1 MQNRQ
6 SDLDKLVVIR
16 AGLDGHQANL
26 LKLNLEGQ
34 GVPAFLAN
42 EHVGSMNFVSNT
54 DLFVRAKDWRAAEQA
69 LSKIELMPL
78 RSQTLDADGEER
90 ACPHCGSH
98 RVHTFVGEVPSAI
111 PFLRYKADPGDQ
123 WFHCLE
129 CGSYH
134 RAVRQRFAGLPIA
147 LAWSAFMGAVVLAII
162 FLINWLKYL

>member
-1 MQNRQ
+1 MQNQQ
-6 SDLDKLVVIR
+6 SDLDKLVAIR
-16 AGLDGHQANL
+16 SGLEGHQAQM

-54 DLFVRAKDWRAAEQA
+54 DLFVKAKDWRAAEQA
-69 LSKIELMPL
+69 LSKIELMPS
-78 RSQTLDADGEER
+78 RGPNLDADGDEHS
-90 ACPHCGSH
+90 CPHCGSH
-98 RVHTFVGEVPSAI
+98 RVHAFFGEVPSAI
-111 PFLRYKADPGDQ
+111 PLIRYKADPEDK

-134 RAVRQRFAGLPIA
+134 QAIRKRFAGLPIA
-147 LAWSAFMGAVVLAII
+147 LAWSAFMGTLVLAVI

>member
-1 MQNRQ
+1 MA
-6 SDLDKLVVIR
+6 IR
-16 AGLDGHQANL
+16 SGLDGQQAQL

-54 DLFVRAKDWRAAEQA
+54 DLFVKAKDWRVAEQA
-69 LSKIELMPL
+69 LSKIELMPM
-78 RSQTLDADGEER
+78 SSPSLDSDGEVR
-90 ACPHCGSH
+90 SCPHCGSH
-98 RVHTFVGEVPSAI
+98 RVHAFVGEVPSAI
-111 PFLRYKADPGDQ
+111 PFVRYRADPEDQ

-134 RAVRQRFAGLPIA
+134 QAIRKRFAGLPIA
-147 LAWSAFMGAVVLAII
+147 LAWSAFMGTLVLAII